1 MAERERRRVNEW
13 ATITET
19 TLTTTRISRGYKV
32 RGEKP
37 FHPLPFPPLSA
48 PATFICSERVAAN
61 NGRITMACLPW
72 IEILVNFTHAHRV
85 SSSVFGYW
93 EHDDL
98 DEARFSRTYVTW
110 RGDLFLSPFFILY
123 IYILFSLF
131 RGWKLWVWN
140 YFKFLPFEGNFIFEI
155 HWSVSFYFLYII
167 LSLSFGDE
175 SENFLNFF
183 VEASQFF
190 G

>member
-1 MAERERRRVNEW
+1 MAERERERRRVNEW

-37 FHPLPFPPLSA
+37 FHPFPFPPLSA
-48 PATFICSERVAAN
+48 LATFICSERVAAN

-98 DEARFSRTYVTW
+98 DEARFSRTCYVT
-110 RGDLFLSPFFILY
+110 RGSLSISFFYFIY

-167 LSLSFGDE
+167 LSLFFSFFE
-175 SENFLNFF
+175 FLFLEMKVKFF
-183 VEASQFF
+183 
-190 G
+190 